1 MPFGI
6 NVKDITEQVQAKFD
20 QLIAKLDEI
29 LQAIRDK
36 QQGAT

>member
-6 NVKDITEQVQAKFD
+6 NVKEVTAQVNAKFD

-36 QQGAT
+36 KE

>member
-6 NVKDITEQVQAKFD
+6 NVKDVTAQVQAKFD

-29 LQAIRDK
+29 LQAIK
-36 QQGAT
+36 EGTK